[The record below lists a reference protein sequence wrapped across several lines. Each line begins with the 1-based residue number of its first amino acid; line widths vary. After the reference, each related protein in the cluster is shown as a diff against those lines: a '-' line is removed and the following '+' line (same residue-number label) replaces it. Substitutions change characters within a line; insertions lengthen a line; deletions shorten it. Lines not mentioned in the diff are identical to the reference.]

1 MHEEKTTLYFILYE
15 HFPFSIIIIQI
26 FLFCCRERY
35 KCKECNFRAKELNDI
50 KLHLQEFHKTEML
63 PTDYV
68 IGDPSQ
74 QPVKAALQPDDI
86 AET

>member
-1 MHEEKTTLYFILYE
+1 MLSNLFILG
-15 HFPFSIIIIQI
+15 F
-26 FLFCCRERY
+26 RERY
-35 KCKECNFRAKELNDI
+35 KCKNCNFRAKELNDI

-74 QPVKAALQPDDI
+74 HPTAMSVSQPDDI
-86 AET
+86 TQTANSPI